1 MTMINFVVYL
11 LGQRQTLE
19 DVIVCNGENQIQGHV
34 KCFTLFENFQL
45 KI

>member
-1 MTMINFVVYL
+1 MNMINFVVYL

-19 DVIVCNGENQIQGHV
+19 YVIVCNGENQIRGHV
-34 KCFTLFENFQL
+34 KRFTLFENFQL